1 MIPYHIKLNI
11 VSRQGEGST
20 MQQVASYEMVAG
32 ACEKLEREGLKITG
46 RSVLIITGGSL
57 ATVLGHIKRWRLNKE
72 SAPSLA
78 PVEIPSDV
86 QGVILRALGQ
96 AQVDAADKLK
106 EEIDQAGAREA
117 EALEGLSGA
126 ERRIEQ
132 LTDELNAIRTRA
144 EEERQATEKT
154 AAVATERIDTL
165 VSRVQEL
172 ETERRQ
178 LIEAAEASRT
188 ETAKAQ
194 LQIARADEAT
204 AKAEARA
211 EHLEAQLADTL
222 NGRVAAEKAQAV
234 AEQRSN
240 DQSEA
245 LVELRAALSE
255 VKGESKATISEQK
268 TEILALRKTVAD
280 LEGRVAGLLA
290 DKSSLE
296 KALALEEERNNFSQ
310 RAGAITPEE

>member
-1 MIPYHIKLNI
+1 
-11 VSRQGEGST
+11 

-46 RSVLIITGGSL
+46 RSVLTVTGGSL

-72 SAPSLA
+72 SAPSLV
-78 PVEIPSDV
+78 PLEIPTDV

-126 ERRIEQ
+126 EQRIEQ

-144 EEERQATEKT
+144 EADRQSTEKSE
-154 AAVATERIDTL
+154 AVANERIDTL
-165 VSRVQEL
+165 LARVQEL

-178 LIEAAEASRT
+178 LIESAEASRT

-194 LQIARADEAT
+194 LQIQRADEAT
-204 AKAEARA
+204 KKAESRA
-211 EHLEAQLADTL
+211 EHLEAQLADAQ

-245 LVELRAALSE
+245 LVELRATLSE
-255 VKGESKATISEQK
+255 AKGESKATISEQK

-280 LEGRVAGLLA
+280 LEGRVTGLLA

-296 KALALEEERNNFSQ
+296 KALALEEERNNFAQ
-310 RAGAITPEE
+310 RAGAITPEEQVG